1 MDQQKK
7 QDRKKK
13 TGWIRRVEHDGKRRE
28 TRWKEGETG
37 RTIRNRMHKKGKQEG

>member
-1 MDQQKK
+1 M
-7 QDRKKK
+7 
-13 TGWIRRVEHDGKRRE
+13 EHDGKRRETRWKEGE